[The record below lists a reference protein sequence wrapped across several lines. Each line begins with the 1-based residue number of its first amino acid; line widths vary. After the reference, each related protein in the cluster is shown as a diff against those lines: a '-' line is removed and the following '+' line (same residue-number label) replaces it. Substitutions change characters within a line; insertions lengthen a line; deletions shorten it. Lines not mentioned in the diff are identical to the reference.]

1 MPAVSA
7 NGPAPTPRGGAS
19 ASLCLYPGG
28 TSKGTEVSGRTLS
41 HTQTAEKLGAG
52 GKVELSPAASGL
64 FEAQQVGVALGPG
77 FPIGLVGIGLLVAL
91 DRLGIPI
98 RMISGTSVGAV
109 IGALYAAGAPARE
122 IRSWVIDTL
131 DNEGVDRPT
140 PGGVE
145 LHHFGRTRAEKLL
158 ASLVRLSGSDPEFYE
173 LMIPLFIVAADKISQ
188 RPVIFRHGRVFDAVG
203 ASLAN
208 PVVMSKRR
216 LGEMVL
222 ADGAV
227 FSPLPTDVLYT
238 EGADLVIGIQAKPIR
253 SEKRR
258 SLPIRTKLQPHLL
271 RLLGWATRPEIYFAT
286 PPCDILLRPR
296 IPHELAGRSP
306 RVQEIIDLGEE
317 IAYEA
322 LTRVEQARVPG
333 RSRSPRAEPT
343 RGVGAPSG
351 VDSEISRKISG
362 IAACLREADVRTTGM
377 SDGELME
384 EFPRF
389 AESLRKAL
397 DEISAKHED
406 PESAAGVLKRSIG
419 ELTEL
424 VNQSPFMDRAL
435 KKPRGYAGDDRLL
448 NYVYG
453 DDVLAAPTNMG
464 KLLNYAF
471 FSSPAAN
478 AIRNRAKIVQGV
490 IFDRLSQK
498 SRLHVTSIGSGPAH
512 EVSTMTRLLPPDS
525 PESQIIW
532 TMLDQDQKA
541 LDSARE
547 AVPAGVIEP
556 RFLLA
561 NLWDMVKGRVELA
574 DQDVVYSLGLFDY
587 LEQRT
592 AIEVVKH
599 LYGYLAA
606 GGLML
611 IGNFHPRNPYRAL
624 MEGAADWF
632 LIHRTEDE
640 LLACGKEGAPEGRH
654 FVMAEP
660 EGVNIILVTSK
671 PHATGT

>member
-1 MPAVSA
+1 V
-7 NGPAPTPRGGAS
+7 
-19 ASLCLYPGG
+19 
-28 TSKGTEVSGRTLS
+28 VSGRTHS
-41 HTQTAEKLGAG
+41 HTQTAEKLGTG

-64 FEAQQVGVALGPG
+64 SQAQRVGVALGPG
-77 FPIGLVGIGLLVAL
+77 FPIGLVGVGLLVAL
-91 DRLGIPI
+91 DRLEIPI
-98 RMISGTSVGAV
+98 SMISGTSTGAV
-109 IGALYAAGAPARE
+109 IGALYAAGTPARE
-122 IRSWVIDTL
+122 IRGWVIDNFA
-131 DNEGVDRPT
+131 NEEVNRPT
-140 PGGVE
+140 RGKVE
-145 LHHFGRTRAEKLL
+145 LHTFGRTRAERFL
-158 ASLVRLSGSDPEFYE
+158 ASLVRVSGSDPEFYE

-208 PVVMSKRR
+208 PVLMSKRR

-238 EGADLVIGIQAKPIR
+238 ERSDLVIGIQAKPIR

-258 SLPIRTKLQPHLL
+258 SLPIRAKLQPRLL

-296 IPHELAGRSP
+296 VPHELAGRSA

-317 IAYEA
+317 IAYGA
-322 LTRVEQARVPG
+322 LTRVEGSGVPRRP
-333 RSRSPRAEPT
+333 RSRGANRT
-343 RGVGAPSG
+343 RGDGKPAA
-351 VDSEISRKISG
+351 VDSKASKKISD
-362 IAACLREADVRTTGM
+362 IATCLREADVRTAGM

-389 AESLRKAL
+389 AESLRGAL
-397 DEISAKHED
+397 DEISAKYKD
-406 PESAAGVLKRSIG
+406 PEAATEVLKSSLG
-419 ELTEL
+419 DLPDL

-448 NYVYG
+448 DYVYG

-471 FSSPAAN
+471 FSSSAAN

-498 SRLHVTSIGSGPAH
+498 TPLHVTSIASGPAH
-512 EVSTMTRLLPPDS
+512 EVSTMTKLLPRVS
-525 PESQIIW
+525 SKSQIIW
-532 TMLDQDQKA
+532 TLLDQDQKA
-541 LDSARE
+541 LDNARDSI
-547 AVPAGVIEP
+547 PPGVIEP
-556 RFLLA
+556 KFVLA
-561 NLWDMVKGRVELA
+561 GLWDIVKGRVGFTE
-574 DQDVVYSLGLFDY
+574 QDVVYSLGLFDY
-587 LEQRT
+587 VEHRT
-592 AIEVVKH
+592 AVELVRS
-599 LYGYLAA
+599 LYGCLAT

-640 LLACGKEGAPEGRH
+640 LLRIGKQGAPEGRH

-660 EGVNIILVTSK
+660 EGVNVILVTSK
-671 PHATGT
+671 PLAAGV